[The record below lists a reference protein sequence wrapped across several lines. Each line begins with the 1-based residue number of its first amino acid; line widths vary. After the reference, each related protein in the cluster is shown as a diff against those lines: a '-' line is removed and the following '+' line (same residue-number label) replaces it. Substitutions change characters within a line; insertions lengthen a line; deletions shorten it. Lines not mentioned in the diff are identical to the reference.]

1 MSFGRLN
8 ATDST
13 GTLLRFMD
21 GIVNVF
27 GHPGGTI
34 GVLLLGPEAADA
46 EPSVT
51 AAATIPAVSD
61 RKRKGR
67 LITPPTD

>member
-1 MSFGRLN
+1 
-8 ATDST
+8 
-13 GTLLRFMD
+13 MD